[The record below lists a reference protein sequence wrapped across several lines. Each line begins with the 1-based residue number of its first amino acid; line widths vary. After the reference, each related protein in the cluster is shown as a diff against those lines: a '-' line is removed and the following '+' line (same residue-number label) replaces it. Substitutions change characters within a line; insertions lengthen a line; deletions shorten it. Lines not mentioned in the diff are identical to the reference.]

1 MQTPKIVI
9 VSAGTSEQSTTTELG
24 AMIARELENELE
36 VKGLA
41 PRTSLI
47 SLRDHARDIA
57 GGIASGIKTDNLN
70 QVLDSLIDAD
80 VVIAATPVYKAGMSG
95 LFTSF
100 WDLVED
106 DAVLGTPVI
115 LAATAGTPRHSLVPD
130 DLMRGLFA
138 YLRSIAVPTSVFA
151 ATEDLAAPAPLR
163 KRAQRAAV
171 EAAVLVSAGV
181 RDQIR
186 GRSDGGYR
194 RSFRTDG
201 QAPLDPTDSLDFDSD
216 LMKLAAGGLG

>member
-1 MQTPKIVI
+1 MQARKIVI

-24 AMIARELENELE
+24 VMIAREVEHELE
-36 VKGLA
+36 AQGVA
-41 PRTSLI
+41 PSTSLI
-47 SLRDHARDIA
+47 KLRDHARDIA
-57 GGIASGIKTDNLN
+57 GGIGSGIRTDSLN
-70 QVLDSLIDAD
+70 QALDSLIDAD

-100 WDLVED
+100 WDLVDD

-115 LAATAGTPRHSLVPD
+115 LAATAGTPRHGLVPD
-130 DLMRGLFA
+130 ELMRGLFA

-151 ATEDLAAPAPLR
+151 ATEDLAAPASLR
-163 KRAQRAAV
+163 KRSQRAAV
-171 EAAVLVSAGV
+171 EAAVLVSANV
-181 RDQIR
+181 REQIR

-201 QAPLDPTDSLDFDSD
+201 HAPIDPTDSLDFDSD